1 METENKA
8 HPIFRETYL
17 GPTYGG
23 VKVEAEMIEVLK
35 DQKDN
40 HKCDNEDKEV
50 SVC

>member
-23 VKVEAEMIEVLK
+23 VKVEAEVLK
-35 DQKDN
+35 DQEDN